1 MKQGFRNMLLTILF
15 VFLFLS
21 IPRPAHAY
29 IGPGTLT
36 LVLQILAGLLVG
48 GVTVIAMYWSKIKEK
63 FAKKEKEG
71 G

>member
-1 MKQGFRNMLLTILF
+1 MKQGYRNALLTFILVIVF
-15 VFLFLS
+15 VS

-48 GVTVIAMYWSKIKEK
+48 GVTVVAMYWSKIKEK
-63 FAKKEKEG
+63 FAKKEKEDV
-71 G
+71 